1 MENREGDMGE
11 RRLTWHS
18 KSSLEHPKKLLLCW
32 LREQGVEAKLES
44 TLRGHCKAVGM
55 AEVKAELGD

>member
-1 MENREGDMGE
+1 MGE